1 MRHRSGPGIAPRCR
15 VSTTS
20 GEARHG
26 IWIRAASAD
35 DLVEMARIRRAVS
48 LRTALNAYLRM
59 GFSIIDSVS
68 DQYYIETAVRPLTH
82 TGNP

>member
-1 MRHRSGPGIAPRCR
+1 
-15 VSTTS
+15 
-20 GEARHG
+20 
-26 IWIRAASAD
+26 
-35 DLVEMARIRRAVS
+35 MARIRRAVS